1 MAARKE
7 VTNLQADQLGFTSQV
22 SLQFIN
28 LYDHL
33 TPRIQSLLIEAK
45 KFRGANNFKFCW
57 AKAGLS
63 TYARRIRRRS

>member
-1 MAARKE
+1 MAARRE

-33 TPRIQSLLIEAK
+33 TPRIQSLLMEAK
-45 KFRGANNFKFCW
+45 NFRGANNFT
-57 AKAGLS
+57 S
-63 TYARRIRRRS
+63 S